1 MSELST
7 TATGLRFPGGPV
19 VMKDGSFI
27 LGDDR
32 APDRHTRVHGWQHRG
47 PRLHQRR
54 PERPRDWAGRG
65 DTRLQQRRL
74 LLVIG
79 DDLKHK
85 A

>member
-47 PRLHQRR
+47 PRLHSGG
-54 PERPRDWAGRG
+54 PNGLG
-65 DTRLQQRRL
+65 
-74 LLVIG
+74 IG
-79 DDLKHK
+79 PDAAIHVCNNGGFSW
-85 A
+85 